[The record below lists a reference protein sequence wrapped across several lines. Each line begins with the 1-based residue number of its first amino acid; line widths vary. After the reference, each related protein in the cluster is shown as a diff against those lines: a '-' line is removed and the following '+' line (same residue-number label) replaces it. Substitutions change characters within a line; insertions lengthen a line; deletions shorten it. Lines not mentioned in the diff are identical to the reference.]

1 MSVSREKIWAI
12 GPEKLKKKAYFGGTT
27 GGRDEVTTDQVLLA
41 GRLL

>member
-1 MSVSREKIWAI
+1 MHVADGPRTLLNDEKR
-12 GPEKLKKKAYFGGTT
+12 KKAYFGGTT